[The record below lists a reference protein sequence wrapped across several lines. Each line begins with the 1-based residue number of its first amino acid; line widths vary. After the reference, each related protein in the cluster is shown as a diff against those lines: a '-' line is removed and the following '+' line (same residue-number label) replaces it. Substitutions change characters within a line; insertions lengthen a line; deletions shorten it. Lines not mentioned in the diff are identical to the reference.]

1 MTLKGDEEASS
12 GCKSPPPDLRVLR
25 LTFEVHPVL
34 GSSAGRVGGP
44 QQVTRPARAVAEGQ
58 HMRTLFISAI
68 LISTL
73 ATGGAIESAQAK
85 GCIKGAL
92 VGGLAGHA
100 AGHGVLGAVG
110 GCVAGRA
117 VAKRAAR
124 QRAQRIQAQGQ
135 RNLGNSGTVQPPG
148 YNPGIT

>member
-1 MTLKGDEEASS
+1 
-12 GCKSPPPDLRVLR
+12 
-25 LTFEVHPVL
+25 
-34 GSSAGRVGGP
+34 
-44 QQVTRPARAVAEGQ
+44 
-58 HMRTLFISAI
+58 MRTLFISAI
-68 LISTL
+68 LIGTL

-124 QRAQRIQAQGQ
+124 QRAQRIQAQRQ
-135 RNLGNSGTVQPPG
+135 QNLGNSGTVQPPR
-148 YNPGIT
+148 YNPAQAQGYAPRVTPGYGTTQTYAPGTFRQQ